1 MPTFNSYTGNAM
13 LNNALLT
20 VEALADLSSVREITS
35 ELLLDQLEKRNM
47 GQLFKRMKCYTM
59 LFTKNGPLH
68 QDAEKGELIY
78 RSLLTRILKNVELE
92 GPFQCELSG
101 LRFTTPFSEFYTQTL
116 LAQGFPEKDVLKKDR
131 SINRCW
137 FPLIGGLGSDA
148 QALPQAKF
156 DIRIHPICL
165 VVMQFLPFSAI
176 LYKGGVL
183 LFDAVNEEIAQD
195 FIRENV
201 EMVLNRTEIKA
212 AGQTIANIKDFNKGH
227 YLLRAIRQYDKK
239 NYTYDDRYTD
249 INLWSFTNSGTGAS
263 CEIDRIPGGVFKK
276 VFQLYKKTDC
286 RPDLERILQFN
297 APTFLDSLQNRTDYW
312 GLYPKKDFDGV
323 GIPFFDEYQRLIGR
337 DKHLEYARYI
347 AGLIGRATLTKAD
360 EKILAKTDACNQE
373 EYASF
378 FQKVLVQAA
387 ERGEWSLTHHLDI
400 LDYPDA
406 LPVSSSTAGIFKK
419 VHFYFQK
426 KGQWEAVETVQPS
439 VNFNQIKA
447 GQACAFIIRLL
458 EMDETKT
465 GKGGSKQLKDTQS
478 YQHFSLQNLLV
489 RQSAQITLP
498 QIAAF
503 FARNGQLINYGLN
516 FLLRLYFTQ
525 PQPSLSVETSLP
537 DAEPSPWLERLDGFA
552 ELYFHYYEEKYAGD
566 RRKFQK
572 HVLTPFPQQPGAFL
586 RWLADAFEQMRTFY
600 AEQKQVRPEIGQFED
615 SLCYDDAGYFN
626 AAFARFAVEFSL
638 SRKLQLQ
645 DSLTF

>member
-1 MPTFNSYTGNAM
+1 M

-20 VEALADLSSVREITS
+20 IEALAELSSVQEITS
-35 ELLLDQLEKRNM
+35 EVLLVQLKKHDVGR
-47 GQLFKRMKCYTM
+47 LFKRMKCYTM

-68 QDAEKGELIY
+68 QDAEKGEMIY
-78 RSLLTRILKNVELE
+78 RSLLTCILQNVELE
-92 GPFQCELSG
+92 GSFQCELSG

-183 LFDAVNEEIAQD
+183 LFDAVNEEIARE
-195 FIRENV
+195 FIQENV
-201 EMVLNRTEIKA
+201 EMVLNRAEVKA
-212 AGQTIANIKDFNKGH
+212 TGQTIENIKDFNKGH
-227 YLLRAIRQYDKK
+227 YLLRAISLYQKK
-239 NYTYDDRYTD
+239 EGYKHDDRYTD

-263 CEIDRIPGGVFKK
+263 CEIDRIPGAVFKK
-276 VFQLYKKTDC
+276 AFHLYKKTDC

-297 APTFLDSLQNRTDYW
+297 APPFLDSLQNLSDYW
-312 GLYPKKDFDGV
+312 GLYPRKDFGGV
-323 GIPFFDEYQRLIGR
+323 GIPFFEEYQRLIGR

-347 AGLIGRATLTKAD
+347 AGLIAHVTLTKGD
-360 EKILAKTDACNQE
+360 EKLLAKTDAYNQD
-373 EYASF
+373 EYAPF
-378 FQKVLVQAA
+378 FQKILMQAT
-387 ERGEWSLTHHLDI
+387 ERDEWSLAHHLDI

-406 LPVSSSTAGIFKK
+406 MPVSSSTAGMFKK

-426 KGQWEAVETVQPS
+426 KGQWEAIKMVQPS
-439 VNFNQIKA
+439 ANFNQIKA

-458 EMDETKT
+458 EMDEAKT
-465 GKGGSKQLKDTQS
+465 GKSGSKKLSDPQN

-503 FARNGQLINYGLN
+503 FARNGQLVNYGLN
-516 FLLRLYFTQ
+516 FLLRIHFAQ
-525 PQPSLSVETSLP
+525 PQPSPIPETSLP
-537 DAEPSPWLERLDGFA
+537 DAETSPWLERLDAFA
-552 ELYFHYYEEKYAGD
+552 EFYLNYYDEKYAGD
-566 RRKFQK
+566 WRKFHK
-572 HVLTPFPQQPGAFL
+572 HVLVPFPQQTGAFL
-586 RWLADAFEQMRTFY
+586 RWLTDAFEQMRAFY
-600 AEQKQVRPEIGQFED
+600 KEQKQVYPEMDQFED

-626 AAFARFAVEFSL
+626 AAFTRFAVEFSL

-645 DSLTF
+645 TSLTF